1 MRGLLRWLILV
12 AIAALAGLVGYTY
25 QTRTGDQTQS
35 APKPATSLPDGVNI
49 QSEEWTFT
57 QSEKGREKARM
68 RAKNFRQMKES
79 SKIELE
85 GVTLEIPHK
94 DGKQYDRIKTAKA
107 EFDQKAE
114 TLYADGDVEIFMDVP
129 EGAEP
134 TGRLIKI
141 VTSGVWFERS
151 GKAHTQRDVSFEFER
166 GSGKS
171 TGALYDTSLRELHL
185 NKNVELIWKGAAKD
199 TIPMEIQSDNA
210 VYREMESTVYLLPW
224 SKLRRGGLNME
235 AGATVVKL
243 KEGRI
248 DIVETQKAKGVQEEP
263 GKRKLEFAADFLVMM
278 LTPEGQVTKI
288 TGDTK
293 ARLDSLTKTS
303 RTAVTCDKVLLDF
316 EAGKKESALT
326 KAFAGGK
333 AVLVST
339 PLVNAGE
346 TRVIQ
351 SEAVELFMRPGG
363 EEIDRAETASP
374 STLELIPNRASQ
386 PHRWLN
392 GERFLVRYGKE
403 NQIDHFETTAA
414 TTRTKPV
421 PKPGAKKPEPMILT
435 SSKKLDADF
444 DPKTGQLAKLHQ
456 TDDFQYEAG
465 DRKARSLKAEMDQ
478 ATEIIYLTGAA
489 RVWDPTGS
497 TTGDTVQLNQK
508 TGEFVAEGNVT
519 STRLPDKKPG
529 KTTTA
534 MMSHEDPTQATAR
547 KMTSR
552 NNNRLVLYE
561 GNAVTWQ
568 GSNRVTADRIEIDR
582 ENEVLR
588 ANGNVVSQFADRA
601 EDGKKKSKQTAGA
614 GKAAAAS
621 PVKAPAVQTAPVF
634 TIVKAPELIYTE
646 ADKMAHYREGAVLTR
661 PGLTVKGEQI
671 RAYLNDSSEESSLSR
686 AVTDGKV
693 AIVQTVTTPQKRT
706 RTGTSE
712 HADYYPDEE
721 KIVLL
726 GGTPLL
732 IDSIKGRTTG
742 RELIYFSANEK
753 LIVDGVEQKPTE
765 SVIKRK
771 AAAK

>member
-1 MRGLLRWLILV
+1 MRGLRWLILL
-12 AIAALAGLVGYTY
+12 AIVVLVGFVARTY
-25 QTRTGDQTQS
+25 QTRTEDQTQV
-35 APKPATSLPDGVNI
+35 APKPASVLPDGVSI

-68 RAKNFRQMKES
+68 RAKNFRQMKDS
-79 SKIELE
+79 SKVELE

-114 TLYADGDVEIFMDVP
+114 TLYADGAVEIFMDVP

-151 GKAHTQRDVSFEFER
+151 GKAHTQRDVTFEFDR

-185 NKNVELIWKGAAKD
+185 NKNVELIWKGASKD
-199 TIPMEIQSDNA
+199 ALPMRVESDNA
-210 VYREMESTVYLLPW
+210 VYRETESMVYLLPW
-224 SKLRRGGLNME
+224 AKLHRGGLDMD

-248 DIVETQKAKGVQEEP
+248 DIVETQKARGVQDDP
-263 GKRKLEFAADFLVMM
+263 GKRKLEFGADSLVMNM
-278 LTPEGQVTKI
+278 TPEGQVTKI

-293 ARLDSLTKTS
+293 AMLDSVTKTS
-303 RTAVTCDKVLLDF
+303 RTAVTCDKVVMDF
-316 EAGKKESALT
+316 EPGKKESTLT
-326 KAFAGGK
+326 KAYAGGK
-333 AVLVST
+333 AVLVSS

-346 TRVIQ
+346 TRVIK
-351 SEAVELFMRPGG
+351 SEVVELFMRAGG
-363 EEIDRAETASP
+363 EEIDRAETAAP
-374 STLELIPNRASQ
+374 SSLELIPNRVTQ
-386 PHRWLN
+386 PHRWLD

-403 NQIDHFETTAA
+403 NQIDHFETTKA
-414 TTRTKPV
+414 TTRTKPA
-421 PKPGAKKPEPMILT
+421 PKPGAKKPEPFIVT
-435 SSKKLDADF
+435 SSRRLEAEF
-444 DPKTGQLAKLHQ
+444 DPKSGQLAKLRQ
-456 TDDFQYEAG
+456 NEDFQYEAG
-465 DRKARSLKAEMDQ
+465 DRKARSAKADMDQ
-478 ATEIIYLTGAA
+478 ATEMILLTGAA

-497 TTGDTVQLNQK
+497 TTGNTVQLNQK
-508 TGEFVAEGNVT
+508 TGEFIAEGNVT

-529 KTTTA
+529 KATTA

-547 KMTSR
+547 KMTSL
-552 NNNRLVLYE
+552 NNNRMIRYE

-588 ANGNVVSQFADRA
+588 ANGNVVSQFADRS
-601 EDGKKKSKQTAGA
+601 EDKKKKPANA
-614 GKAAAAS
+614 KAK
-621 PVKAPAVQTAPVF
+621 PPVQTAPVF

-646 ADKMAHYREGAVLTR
+646 ADRVAHYREGAVLTR
-661 PGLTVKGEQI
+661 PGLNVKGQQI

-686 AVTDGKV
+686 VVVDSSV
-693 AIVQTVTTPQKRT
+693 EIVQSAVTPQKRT

-771 AAAK
+771 TAK